1 MKVICKV
8 TGGSRMYGLQT
19 PESDTDIRGVFL
31 NTDPAS
37 IIGLGRDEIFKAEG
51 QDALLFEFRHFLKSL
66 SKTNTQ
72 ALELLFADEYL
83 EISPEFKKIR
93 ENRLRLIDSKKLFS
107 SLKGYIQNEK
117 RLANG
122 ERTGNLG
129 SKRKE
134 QVEKY
139 GFSPKNFSHLFRL
152 AYCGGT
158 FFRTSFYPVNIS
170 KHDAPTHDFIFS
182 VKTEPWKYS
191 REYLDTM
198 AEKSMLKL
206 EADFNA
212 KSETFTFDID
222 FANQICLEFY
232 LPFLQGGQE

>member
-1 MKVICKV
+1 
-8 TGGSRMYGLQT
+8 MYGLQT

-51 QDALLFEFRHFLKSL
+51 QDTLLFEFRHFLKSL

-83 EISPEFKKIR
+83 EIYPEFKRMR
-93 ENRLRLIDSKKLFS
+93 ENRLRLIDSGRLFS
-107 SLKGYIQNEK
+107 SLRGYIGNERK
-117 RLANG
+117 LANG
-122 ERTGNLG
+122 GRTGNLG

-134 QVEKY
+134 QIEKY

-152 AYCGGT
+152 AYCGST
-158 FFRTSFYPVNIS
+158 FFRTSSYPVNIS
-170 KHDAPTHDFIFS
+170 RHDAQMHGFIFS

-191 REYLDTM
+191 RESLDAM
-198 AEKSMLKL
+198 AEKSLLDL
-206 EADFNA
+206 ESDF
-212 KSETFTFDID
+212 KSRREDFVFDID
-222 FANQICLEFY
+222 FANQLCLEFY
-232 LPFLQGGQE
+232 LPFLQGGQK